1 MKTLDYVIMLLLVFV
16 SLSAAQ
22 ISIAPQEISVTTM
35 ALNKYHGPNGFFFYD
50 SPAVQSDITF
60 VFASGIMI
68 NAWHSTNFD
77 RQFSNTGGDEID
89 WTIVQETSITDK
101 ILIASRFTYFDVVN
115 LLSDQKADVYY
126 SEVNLS
132 YEVPISP
139 FVTAI
144 YSWPVDV
151 SGLNAGWL
159 FKTGATYGFSL
170 WKLKV
175 NNQLDVM
182 YDTGVWGFKPGTL
195 VEYAVN
201 VNFPIVGKLDLNLSA
216 KGSSPI
222 NFQEWGDGRKPVA
235 SAGIGLA
242 YTF

>member
-1 MKTLDYVIMLLLVFV
+1 VKTLQVIVVILLVF
-16 SLSAAQ
+16 AAFSVAK
-22 ISIAPQEISVTTM
+22 ISIVPQEVSITSTV
-35 ALNKYHGPNGFFFYD
+35 LNKYHGPNGFFFFQKG
-50 SPAVQSDITF
+50 VIQSDITLF
-60 VFASGIMI
+60 YPLGIKI
-68 NAWHSTNFD
+68 NAWHSANFD

-89 WTIVQETSITDK
+89 WTIVQETSITDN

-126 SEVNLS
+126 SEVNFS
-132 YEVPISP
+132 YDVPISP

-182 YDTGVWGFKPGTL
+182 HDTGVWGFKPGTL

-201 VNFPIVGKLDLNLSA
+201 VNFPIVSELGLNLSA

-222 NFQEWGDGRKPVA
+222 DFQEWGDGRKPIL
-235 SAGIGLA
+235 SGGIGLA